1 MVDRFTIDRVDDTY
15 AAHKEIDVAFKTQFP
30 DPPVVMV
37 TARLSSRILKEISNP
52 ETFDLAKAITP
63 VASVINI
70 SPFGFRMWMTN
81 DNPADYGYADFSWVA
96 LSYPEP
102 VGV

>member
-1 MVDRFTIDRVDDTY
+1 MVDRFTIDRVMYTY

-30 DPPVVMV
+30 DPPVSW
-37 TARLSSRILKEISNP
+37 LQPDFPPGILKEISNP

-70 SPFGFRMWMTN
+70 SPFGFRMWTTN

>member
-1 MVDRFTIDRVDDTY
+1 MLSQ
-15 AAHKEIDVAFKTQFP
+15 HQDVIANHYSII
-30 DPPVVMV
+30 
-37 TARLSSRILKEISNP
+37 REGSG
-52 ETFDLAKAITP
+52 
-63 VASVINI
+63 SVINI